1 MHAERPQGQPGVAD
15 RGRRCASRVPLH
27 WGRIAAALPV
37 ADCLVAG
44 ERSSSN
50 GVADR
55 HARRCPATSR
65 SGLAGFI
72 LLQRPHTCRRL
83 RCRALPARRSMI
95 PLLTLRE
102 TLDAFAACNDDGH
115 VHEAFGWVHA
125 TGEDPLQARFW
136 LPPDEATAVGD
147 DDTPPA
153 AARALGLAPYLEPA
167 TFADVLDVQKR
178 QRPLSTLYDYAQA
191 LAYYAEYD
199 AFLQVEGVDEALG
212 EADEDAWEAAR
223 AVGVGAGVFASFDLV
238 LARCPPE
245 CVKPIAQQVAHLLD
259 WPIGQALAACRAG
272 SLTVGEALDG
282 LRAAAI
288 AADFAALGV
297 PLQVQGY
304 KAFPWMPVPTL
315 A

>member
-1 MHAERPQGQPGVAD
+1 
-15 RGRRCASRVPLH
+15 
-27 WGRIAAALPV
+27 
-37 ADCLVAG
+37 
-44 ERSSSN
+44 
-50 GVADR
+50 
-55 HARRCPATSR
+55 
-65 SGLAGFI
+65 
-72 LLQRPHTCRRL
+72 
-83 RCRALPARRSMI
+83 MI
-95 PLLTLRE
+95 PLLTLRD

-136 LPPDEATAVGD
+136 LPPDEATAFGD

-153 AARALGLAPYLEPA
+153 
-167 TFADVLDVQKR
+167 
-178 QRPLSTLYDYAQA
+178 
-191 LAYYAEYD
+191 
-199 AFLQVEGVDEALG
+199 
-212 EADEDAWEAAR
+212 AAR